1 MSTINFHTIEPALR
15 SGVPEDCKI
24 TFDDVEVSL
33 DGIQYE
39 IEVSTEVSVDGE
51 QADYSGN
58 YAEIELRG
66 DRTKDVRMPLSDVV
80 VGIEDAGLEN
90 ELLGALL
97 RGMEEEDFIH
107 LLHAIASMQMSQAD
121 DVFAQARDAE
131 QSAVCGNNSEEVVA
145 AQAHLDECRTK
156 RLYWQRVHSAVTGP
170 VPLPEPEPETETESD
185 GDAPDPGVSMTATEL
200 VEEAMDQQS
209 IAQERADD
217 AAPDTVLTPDD
228 LSSARYLAMA
238 MIHNDHQRPLLIGLL
253 VEAGYAVGK
262 KVS

>member
-1 MSTINFHTIEPALR
+1 MSTINLHTIAQALR
-15 SGVPEDCKI
+15 IGVPKDCKI

-39 IEVSTEVSVDGE
+39 IEVTTEVSVDGGGTE
-51 QADYSGN
+51 YSSN
-58 YAEIELRG
+58 YTEIELCG
-66 DRTKDVRMPLSDVV
+66 DHTQDVRIPLSDVV
-80 VGIEDAGLEN
+80 LGIEDAGLEN
-90 ELLGALL
+90 ELLGTLL
-97 RGMEEEDFIH
+97 RGMKEEDFIS
-107 LLHAIASMQMSQAD
+107 LFHAIASMRVSQTD
-121 DVFAQARDAE
+121 DDYAQARDAE

-170 VPLPEPEPETETESD
+170 DPKPESEAA
-185 GDAPDPGVSMTATEL
+185 GDAPDPDVSMTATEL
-200 VEEAMDQQS
+200 VEEAMDQQPT
-209 IAQERADD
+209 AQERADD

-262 KVS
+262 QVS